1 MKSKVH
7 DLLLLTQIQAFK
19 NPENKELI
27 EISVLA
33 LKLFQEVHGIGK
45 AVEVIDNAM
54 RLAVQD
60 NK

>member
-7 DLLLLTQIQAFK
+7 DLFLLTQIQAFK
-19 NPENKELI
+19 NPENEELI
-27 EISVLA
+27 EISELA

-45 AVEVIDNAM
+45 AVEVIDDAM